1 MNTLTA
7 LTRARAVIAAE
18 SNAINPVCR
27 TRLLASDDR
36 AARSVVFFHGLTSCP
51 RQFEPI
57 GQALRAQGW
66 NVYIPRM
73 PYHGY
78 ADRMTGDLARLTRSG
93 LEAWAREGA
102 EIAAAL
108 GKRAVV
114 AGLSVGGACAALAAQ
129 KTPGLA
135 GGLIISP
142 FLRTP
147 AVPARWT
154 REAAWLFS
162 ILPNQWRWWDPVLKD
177 ARSAPSFSYPRVST
191 RAVAASLG
199 LAQGVMAAAR
209 RTRPASPRLDLVLN
223 ENDKVVDLAAIREL
237 AAAWQA
243 RGADTRMIS
252 FPTSDGLTH
261 DLIGAEHPEQ
271 RIEAVY
277 PVMLDALDKLAG
289 D

>member
-1 MNTLTA
+1 MNTETA
-7 LTRARAVIAAE
+7 LARARAAIAAE
-18 SNAINPVCR
+18 SDVINPVCR
-27 TRLLASDDR
+27 TRLLASDER
-36 AARSVVFFHGLTSCP
+36 ATRSVVFFHGLTSCP

-57 GQALRAQGW
+57 GELLRARGW

-78 ADRMTGDLARLTRSG
+78 LDRMTDDLARLTRRG
-93 LEAWAREGA
+93 LEAWTREGA

-108 GKRAVV
+108 GKRAIV

-129 KTPGLA
+129 MTPGLA

-147 AVPARWT
+147 AVPTRWT

-177 ARSAPSFSYPRVST
+177 ARSAPAFSYPRVST

-209 RTRPASPRLDLVLN
+209 GARPASPRLDVVVN
-223 ENDKVVDLAAIREL
+223 ENDTVVDLAAIREL
-237 AAAWQA
+237 ASAWQA
-243 RGADTRMIS
+243 RGANARMIE
-252 FPTSDGLTH
+252 FPKSDGLAH

-271 RIEAVY
+271 RVEAVY
-277 PVMLDALDKLAG
+277 PVMLDALERLAG